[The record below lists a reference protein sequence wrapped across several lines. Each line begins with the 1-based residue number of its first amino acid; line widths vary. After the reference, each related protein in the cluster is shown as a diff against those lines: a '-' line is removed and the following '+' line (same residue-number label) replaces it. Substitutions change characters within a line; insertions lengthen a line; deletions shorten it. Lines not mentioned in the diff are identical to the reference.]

1 MCILRL
7 FSYRSQH
14 YFTNATTATEN
25 MPETH
30 GNKIRDVIRNN
41 IGNKMRHNKALTTI
55 RNRMRNS
62 TRTTSATSSLSVQ
75 STSGALSKRSA
86 TPGPDPSIPAE
97 NGACYWNR
105 LSPEL
110 CDEIFEYAYGRP
122 ADIVKIIVKSEV
134 DEYNKY
140 EKMECDEKGKS
151 FEVSRLVSGTSS
163 A

>member
-122 ADIVKIIVKSEV
+122 ADIVKIIAKSEV

>member
-1 MCILRL
+1 
-7 FSYRSQH
+7 
-14 YFTNATTATEN
+14 
-25 MPETH
+25 MPETS
-30 GNKIRDVIRNN
+30 GNKIRDVIRNKV
-41 IGNKMRHNKALTTI
+41 GNKMRHNKALTTI
-55 RNRMRNS
+55 KNRMRNS
-62 TRTTSATSSLSVQ
+62 TRKTSATSSLSVQ
-75 STSGALSKRSA
+75 STSDALSKGPA
-86 TPGPDPSIPAE
+86 IPGPEPSISAK
-97 NGACYWNR
+97 NGACYWDR

-122 ADIVKIIVKSEV
+122 ADIVKIIVKSEI